1 MKESVEDVDTFIN
14 RLERGK
20 GGGGRGVEGRG
31 MEGRREGLLLFKF
44 LNSYKKTN
52 KLTCRYLLG

>member
-20 GGGGRGVEGRG
+20 GGGGGGGGVEEWRG
-31 MEGRREGLLLFKF
+31 GLLLFKF
-44 LNSYKKTN
+44 LKLLQKTN
-52 KLTCRYLLG
+52 KLTCTYLLG